1 MGMILLLSTPE
12 ETRMGKFI
20 VIVVLIAAGFAW
32 YKGWIGEWV
41 GAAFDSGAESVK
53 RTQDNAKKHRPADP
67 GAPAE
72 KR

>member
-1 MGMILLLSTPE
+1 
-12 ETRMGKFI
+12 MGKFI
-20 VIVVLIAAGFAW
+20 VIVLLIAAGFAF

-53 RTQDNAKKHRPADP
+53 RTRSEATKTRPVDP
-67 GAPAE
+67 AAPAE